1 MTVLETGVPTVLHL
15 SGDIDIFTT
24 AALRRQIL
32 GALDGSTGS
41 LVLDMSAVT
50 FCGAGGLG
58 VLLHAQRRARAIGVA
73 LTLTGVT
80 PRMARLLFI
89 TGLEGRFTVL
99 A

>member
-1 MTVLETGVPTVLHL
+1 MTVLATSAPTVLYL

-24 AALRRQIL
+24 AALRRRIL
-32 GALDGSTGS
+32 GALDDRSDAI
-41 LVLDMSAVT
+41 VLDMSGVT

-58 VLLHAQRRARAIGVA
+58 VLLHAQRRARAMGIT

-80 PRMARLLFI
+80 PRVARLLFI
-89 TGLEGRFTVL
+89 TGLTGRFAIT